1 MALATKDEAMEI
13 DLENKFEQL
22 KNLVTALRSRNAILA
37 DENNSLKTQLES
49 IRSEMGSRLFDARTP
64 MSDLIQTVDRLR
76 ETLAKKLDKKMAGE
90 IEAGKPVHITV
101 TEVSAPTASERL
113 ALELLDDGA
122 RMPRIMAAPSSDV

>member
-1 MALATKDEAMEI
+1 MEI